1 MINGSNF
8 STIPISNTKTKNRNI
23 HPNTKLMA
31 APKGNIFA
39 IGNLGGAPP
48 YYKTEEELKN
58 KIEEYFEFCITDKIN
73 LTITG
78 LALYLGFCDRQSL
91 YDYEK
96 KEEFSCTIKRARTTV
111 ENSYEQK
118 LYTMTF
124 GGAIFALKNMGWFDK
139 IEQEVNQTVT
149 NVTVE
154 VIKKD
159 APDLSNS
166 EGEVK

>member
-1 MINGSNF
+1 
-8 STIPISNTKTKNRNI
+8 
-23 HPNTKLMA
+23 MA

-39 IGNLGGAPP
+39 QGCETNGRPP
-48 YYKTEEELKN
+48 MFDTVEAMQN
-58 KIEEYFEFCITDKIN
+58 KIEAYFEFCVTEKIN
-73 LTITG
+73 ITITG
-78 LALYLGFCDRQSL
+78 LALYLGFCDKQSL

-96 KEEFSCTIKRARTTV
+96 KEDFSCLIKRARTTV
-111 ENSYEQK
+111 ENAYEQR
-118 LYTMTF
+118 LYSMTF

-154 VIKKD
+154 VVKKD
-159 APDLSNS
+159 APDISNT